1 MLSPYMSNVLFLS
14 YKFVAIQ
21 KLTKSL
27 VKIGS
32 AEILSYLFVFDFFS
46 FVILL
51 LFVVVGVV
59 VHFVVVVNSRKPTLK
74 KLDQ

>member
-32 AEILSYLFVFDFFS
+32 AEILSYLFVFSYFS
-46 FVILL
+46 FVVLL

-59 VHFVVVVNSRKPTLK
+59 VHFVVVVNPRNLHLK
-74 KLDQ
+74 FG